1 MDEKQRVIIDQA
13 IAIADES
20 GIEAVSMRAVGQRLG
35 LSPMAI
41 YPYLRSKGA
50 LLDGMVERM
59 LGELLAAA
67 PGTGDWQD
75 RLRAVSAAVR
85 TLARRHP
92 GAYPLIVARPGA
104 TAESRRLDDLISE
117 ILLAAGVPAAEVPRL
132 ERLLSTLLLGFANS
146 EVNGRFGA
154 GPPDGDWDSEFA
166 ADLDDEIRLIEQIIA
181 RSGAA

>member
-1 MDEKQRVIIDQA
+1 MDEKQRQIIDQA
-13 IAIADES
+13 IAIADEQ

-59 LGELLAAA
+59 LGELLATA
-67 PGTGDWQD
+67 PATGGWQD
-75 RLRAVSAAVR
+75 RLRAVSTAVR
-85 TLARRHP
+85 KLARRHP

-117 ILLAAGVPAAEVPRL
+117 ILLAAGVPSAEVPRL

-154 GPPDGDWDSEFA
+154 RPPEGDWDSEFA